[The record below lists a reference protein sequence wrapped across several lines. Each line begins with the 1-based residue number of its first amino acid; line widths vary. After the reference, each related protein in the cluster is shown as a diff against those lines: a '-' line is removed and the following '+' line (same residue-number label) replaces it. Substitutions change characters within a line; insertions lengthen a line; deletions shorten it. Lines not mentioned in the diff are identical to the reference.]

1 MKVLGDNNGKEEKL
15 KQMVA
20 VKNKLEDA
28 IKKCVELEIAKS
40 KSRKTDESDSGKI
53 SFLKQCIIVS

>member
-1 MKVLGDNNGKEEKL
+1 MKVLSDNSGKEEKV

-40 KSRKTDESDSGKI
+40 KSRKNDESDSGKM
-53 SFLKQCIIVS
+53 SF